1 MLKKQKIYIETYGCQ
16 MNVCDS
22 GKVVH
27 LFANIGYQ
35 PTSDS
40 RTADLIVI
48 NTCSVREKPELKL
61 FSALGRY
68 IPLKRQR
75 PELVIAVGGCV
86 AQQWGRKL
94 LERCP
99 GLDIVF
105 GTHQL
110 DHLPRLVAEVRGS
123 QKALSVTDFLARPGG
138 LEVMASP
145 APATVSAMVTI
156 MQGCDNFCSYCIV
169 PHVRGREYSRP
180 GSAIVE
186 EVRRLAESGVKEVML
201 LGQNVNSYGLKAS
214 GEISFAELL
223 GQVHEISGIERIR
236 FTTSH
241 PKDMSYEL
249 ILAFATLPKLCPS
262 LHLPL
267 QAGSDA
273 VLKRMGRGYTAASY
287 LEKVEKLR
295 QVVPDIALTTDIIV
309 GFPGE
314 SEADFQ
320 QTLTMLE
327 EVGYD
332 QIYSFKYSTRP
343 GTRAADYDD
352 IISDEEKRER
362 LARCQARQNEIS
374 QALLRAQ
381 VGKIAEVLVSGSS
394 KRGEG
399 EWSGR
404 TPESRIVNF
413 PAPVLTSGKIAA
425 GDLYQ
430 VKIVEAFKHSL
441 KGEVVADAGS

>member
-1 MLKKQKIYIETYGCQ
+1 MKVYIETYGCQ
-16 MNVCDS
+16 MNVSDS
-22 GKVVH
+22 GKIVH
-27 LFANIGYQ
+27 LFANQDYQ

-40 RTADLIVI
+40 RSADLIII

-86 AQQWGRKL
+86 AQQWGKKL

-110 DHLPRLVAEVRGS
+110 DSLPQLVAGVRRS
-123 QKALSVTDFLARPGG
+123 QKPASSTDFLACPGG
-138 LEVMASP
+138 LEVMARP
-145 APATVSAMVTI
+145 DPKAVNAMVTI

-169 PHVRGREYSRP
+169 PYVRGREYSRP
-180 GSAIVE
+180 SSAIIE
-186 EVRRLAESGVKEVML
+186 EVRKLAEAGIKEVML
-201 LGQNVNSYGLKAS
+201 LGQNVNSYGLKAP

-223 GQVHEISGIERIR
+223 GMVHEVEGIERIR

-241 PKDMSYEL
+241 PKDMSDEL
-249 ILAFATLPKLCPS
+249 ISAFATLPKLCPS

-273 VLKRMGRGYTAASY
+273 VLKRMGRGYTAAVY
-287 LEKVEKLR
+287 LENVEKLR
-295 QVVPDIALTTDIIV
+295 QVMPDVALTTDIIV

-320 QTLTMLE
+320 QTLMMLE
-327 EVGYD
+327 KVGYD
-332 QIYSFKYSTRP
+332 QIYSFKYSARP
-343 GTRAADYDD
+343 GTRAADYEDM
-352 IISDEEKRER
+352 IPDEEKRDR
-362 LARCQARQNEIS
+362 LARCQALQNKIS
-374 QALLRAQ
+374 QTLLLAQ
-381 VGKIAEVLVSGSS
+381 VGKVSEVLVTGPS

-413 PAPVLTSGKIAA
+413 PAPVSISTKVVA
-425 GDLYQ
+425 GDIYR

-441 KGEVVADAGS
+441 KGEVVA

>member
-1 MLKKQKIYIETYGCQ
+1 MKIYIETYGCQ

-22 GKVVH
+22 GKIAYLFTQQDYQTTGDSH
-27 LFANIGYQ
+27 L
-35 PTSDS
+35 
-40 RTADLIVI
+40 ADLIII

-86 AQQWGRKL
+86 AQQWGEKL
-94 LERCP
+94 LQRCP

-110 DHLPRLVAEVRGS
+110 DSLPQLVDRVRS
-123 QKALSVTDFLARPGG
+123 AKKPASSTDFRARPGG
-138 LEVMASP
+138 LEVMAQP
-145 APATVSAMVTI
+145 DPTAVSAMVTI

-169 PHVRGREYSRP
+169 PYVRGREYSRP
-180 GSAIVE
+180 SAAIIE
-186 EVRRLAESGVKEVML
+186 EVRRLAEVGIKEVMF
-201 LGQNVNSYGLKAS
+201 LGQNVNSYGLKAP

-223 GQVHEISGIERIR
+223 SRVHEVEGIERIR

-241 PKDMSYEL
+241 PKDMSDEL
-249 ILAFATLPKLCPS
+249 ISAFSILPKLCPS

-273 VLKRMGRGYTAASY
+273 VLKRMGRGYTAAAY

-295 QVVPDIALTTDIIV
+295 RVVPGIALTTDIIV

-314 SEADFQ
+314 SEVDFE
-320 QTLTMLE
+320 QTLMMLE
-327 EVGYD
+327 KVGYD
-332 QIYSFKYSTRP
+332 QIYSFKYSARP

-352 IISDEEKRER
+352 MVADEEKRDR
-362 LARCQARQNEIS
+362 LARCQTLQDEIS
-374 QALLRAQ
+374 RKLLLAQ
-381 VGKIAEVLVSGSS
+381 VGRVTEVLVSGPS
-394 KRGEG
+394 KRGKG

-413 PAPVLTSGKIAA
+413 PAPVKIAV
-425 GDLYQ
+425 GDIYK
-430 VKIVEAFKHSL
+430 VKIVEALKHSL
-441 KGEVVADAGS
+441 KGEVVADVGS

>member
-1 MLKKQKIYIETYGCQ
+1 LKVYIETYGCQ
-16 MNVCDS
+16 MNVSDS
-22 GKVVH
+22 EKIAY
-27 LFANIGYQ
+27 LFAKLGYQ
-35 PTSDS
+35 ATSES
-40 RTADLIVI
+40 RSADLIII

-75 PELVIAVGGCV
+75 SELVIAVGGCV
-86 AQQWGRKL
+86 AQQWGEKL
-94 LERCP
+94 LGRCP

-110 DHLPRLVAEVRGS
+110 DSLPQLVAEVR
-123 QKALSVTDFLARPGG
+123 LSRKPASSTDFRACPGG
-138 LEVMASP
+138 LEVMAKPDSG
-145 APATVSAMVTI
+145 AVSAMVTI

-169 PHVRGREYSRP
+169 PYVRGREYSRP
-180 GSAIVE
+180 SRAIIE
-186 EVRRLAESGVKEVML
+186 EVRQLAASGIKEVML

-223 GQVHEISGIERIR
+223 SQVHEVAGIERIR

-241 PKDMSYEL
+241 PKDMSGEL
-249 ILAFATLPKLCPS
+249 IAAFAALPKLCPS

-273 VLKRMGRGYTAASY
+273 VLQRMGRGYTAAAY
-287 LEKVEKLR
+287 LENVVKLR
-295 QVVPDIALTTDIIV
+295 KIMPGIALTTDIIV

-320 QTLTMLE
+320 QTLLMLE
-327 EVGYD
+327 KVGYD
-332 QIYSFKYSTRP
+332 QIYSFKYSSRP
-343 GTRAADYDD
+343 GTRAADYKDV
-352 IISDEEKRER
+352 ISDEDKRDR
-362 LARCQARQNEIS
+362 LARCQALQDKIS
-374 QALLRAQ
+374 QALLKEQ
-381 VGKIAEVLVSGSS
+381 VGKISEVLITGPS
-394 KRGEG
+394 KRGGG

-413 PAPVLTSGKIAA
+413 PAPTLNLVEVRA
-425 GDLYQ
+425 GDACQ
-430 VKIVEAFKHSL
+430 VKIIEAFKHSL
-441 KGEVVADAGS
+441 KGEVVA

>member
-1 MLKKQKIYIETYGCQ
+1 

-22 GKVVH
+22 GKITH
-27 LFANIGYQ
+27 LFASQGYQ
-35 PTSDS
+35 TTRDCRS
-40 RTADLIVI
+40 ADLIVI

-86 AQQWGRKL
+86 AQQWGAKL
-94 LERCP
+94 QQRCP

-110 DHLPRLVAEVRGS
+110 DSLPGLVADVRQS
-123 QKALSVTDFLARPGG
+123 HKALSATEFLDSPGG
-138 LEVMASP
+138 LEVMARP
-145 APATVSAMVTI
+145 DADAVSAMVTI

-180 GSAIVE
+180 SAAIIE
-186 EVRRLAESGVKEVML
+186 EVRMLAEAGIKEVML

-214 GEISFAELL
+214 GEISFAQLL
-223 GQVHEISGIERIR
+223 SLVHEVEGIERIR

-241 PKDMSYEL
+241 PKDMSDEL
-249 ILAFATLPKLCPS
+249 ISAFATLPKLCPS
-262 LHLPL
+262 LHLPM

-273 VLKRMGRGYTAASY
+273 VLQRMGRGYTAASY

-295 QVVPDIALTTDIIV
+295 QAVPDIALTTDIIV

-320 QTLTMLE
+320 QTLTMLKK
-327 EVGYD
+327 VGYD

-352 IISDEEKRER
+352 IVADAEKRDR
-362 LARCQARQNEIS
+362 LARCQALQNEIS
-374 QALLRAQ
+374 QAVLLAQ
-381 VGKIAEVLVSGSS
+381 VGKVAEVLVSGPS
-394 KRGEG
+394 KRGEN

-413 PAPVLTSGKIAA
+413 PAPVSAPALVSDPASISSPAAVKVAA
-425 GDLYQ
+425 GDIFT
-430 VKIVEAFKHSL
+430 VKIVKAFKHSL
-441 KGEVVADAGS
+441 RGEVVVDAGS

>member
-1 MLKKQKIYIETYGCQ
+1 

-22 GKVVH
+22 RKIGH
-27 LFANIGYQ
+27 LFVNQGYQ
-35 PTSDS
+35 LTDDS
-40 RTADLIVI
+40 RSADLIVI

-68 IPLKRQR
+68 IPLKRRR

-86 AQQWGRKL
+86 AQQWGEKL

-110 DHLPRLVAEVRGS
+110 DSLPQLVTTARHFRKPAS
-123 QKALSVTDFLARPGG
+123 STAFLSRPGG
-138 LEVMASP
+138 LEVMAKPSSV
-145 APATVSAMVTI
+145 AVSAMVTI

-169 PHVRGREYSRP
+169 PYVRGREYSRSS
-180 GSAIVE
+180 SAIVE
-186 EVRRLAESGVKEVML
+186 EVRRLAEAGIKEIML
-201 LGQNVNSYGLKAS
+201 LGQNVNSYGLKAP

-223 GQVHEISGIERIR
+223 GRVHEIKGIERIR

-241 PKDMSYEL
+241 PKDMSDEL
-249 ILAFATLPKLCPS
+249 ISAFAVLPKLCPS

-273 VLKRMGRGYTAASY
+273 VLQRMGRGYTVAVY
-287 LEKVEKLR
+287 LESVEKLR
-295 QVVPDIALTTDIIV
+295 RLVPHIALTTDIIV

-314 SEADFQ
+314 SAADFQ
-320 QTLTMLE
+320 QTLTMLKK
-327 EVGYD
+327 VGYD
-332 QIYSFKYSTRP
+332 QIYSFKYSARP

-352 IISDEEKRER
+352 MISDEEKRSR
-362 LARCQARQNEIS
+362 LACCQAFQDEIS
-374 QALLRAQ
+374 QALLVAQ
-381 VGKIAEVLVSGSS
+381 VGKVAEVLVTGPS

-413 PAPVLTSGKIAA
+413 PAPAEIAA
-425 GDLYQ
+425 GDTYQ
-430 VKIVEAFKHSL
+430 VKIVEALKHSL
-441 KGEVVADAGS
+441 KGAVVVDAGS

>member
-1 MLKKQKIYIETYGCQ
+1 MKIFIETYGCQ

-22 GKVVH
+22 GKIIH
-27 LFANIGYQ
+27 LFAGQGYQ
-35 PTSDS
+35 PTRDKCL
-40 RTADLIVI
+40 ADLIVI

-68 IPLKRQR
+68 IPLKQQR

-86 AQQWGRKL
+86 AQQWGEKL

-110 DHLPRLVAEVRGS
+110 DHLPRLVAEVRKS
-123 QKALSVTDFLARPGG
+123 HKSFSATDFLDCPGG
-138 LEVMASP
+138 LEVMARP
-145 APATVSAMVTI
+145 NLDAISAMVTI

-169 PHVRGREYSRP
+169 PHVRGREYSRS
-180 GSAIVE
+180 SAAIIE
-186 EVRRLAESGVKEVML
+186 EVRKLAETGIKEVML

-214 GEISFAELL
+214 GEISFAKLL
-223 GQVHEISGIERIR
+223 SLVHEVEGIERIR

-241 PKDMSYEL
+241 PKDMSDEL
-249 ILAFATLPKLCPS
+249 ISAFAALPKLCPS

-273 VLKRMGRGYTAASY
+273 VLKRMGRGYTAATY

-295 QVVPDIALTTDIIV
+295 RVVPDIALTTDIIV

-314 SEADFQ
+314 SESDFQ
-320 QTLTMLE
+320 QTLTMLKK
-327 EVGYD
+327 VGYD
-332 QIYSFKYSTRP
+332 QIYSFKYSIRP

-352 IISDEEKRER
+352 VVAEEQKRDR
-362 LARCQARQNEIS
+362 LARCQAFQDEIS
-374 QALLRAQ
+374 QALLLAQ
-381 VGKIAEVLVSGSS
+381 VGKVFEVLVAGPS
-394 KRGEG
+394 KRGED

-413 PAPVLTSGKIAA
+413 PAPVLTPVSIAA
-425 GDLYQ
+425 GDFYQ
-430 VKIVEAFKHSL
+430 VKITRAFKHSL

>member
-1 MLKKQKIYIETYGCQ
+1 MKIYLETYGCQ

-22 GKVVH
+22 GKIVH
-27 LFANIGYQ
+27 LFADLGYQ

-40 RTADLIVI
+40 RSADLIVI

-68 IPLKRQR
+68 IPLKRKR
-75 PELVIAVGGCV
+75 SELVIAVGGCV
-86 AQQWGRKL
+86 AQQWGEKL

-110 DHLPRLVAEVRGS
+110 DSLPQLVAQVRHS
-123 QKALSVTDFLARPGG
+123 KKSASSTDFRARPGG
-138 LEVMASP
+138 LEVMARP
-145 APATVSAMVTI
+145 TAAAVSAMVTI

-169 PHVRGREYSRP
+169 PYVRGREYSRP
-180 GSAIVE
+180 SASIIE
-186 EVRRLAESGVKEVML
+186 EVRRLAEAGIKEVML
-201 LGQNVNSYGLKAS
+201 LGQNVNSYGLKAP
-214 GEISFAELL
+214 GEISFAGLL
-223 GQVHEISGIERIR
+223 GRVHEIKGIERIR

-241 PKDMSYEL
+241 PKDMSDKL
-249 ILAFATLPKLCPS
+249 ISAFAALPKLCPS

-273 VLKRMGRGYTAASY
+273 VLKRMGRGYTVAAY

-295 QVVPDIALTTDIIV
+295 RVAPDIALTTDIIV

-314 SEADFQ
+314 GEADFK
-320 QTLTMLE
+320 QTLTVLE
-327 EVGYD
+327 KVRYD

-352 IISDEEKRER
+352 VVADEEKRDR
-362 LARCQARQNEIS
+362 LARCQALQDEIS
-374 QALLRAQ
+374 QALLLTQ
-381 VGKIAEVLVSGSS
+381 VGRVAEVLVSGPS

-404 TPESRIVNF
+404 TPENRIVNF
-413 PAPVLTSGKIAA
+413 PAPAKIAV
-425 GDLYQ
+425 GDIYE
-430 VKIVEAFKHSL
+430 VKIVEALKHSL

>member
-1 MLKKQKIYIETYGCQ
+1 MKIYIETYGCQ

-22 GKVVH
+22 GKIVH
-27 LFANIGYQ
+27 LFANQGYQ

-40 RTADLIVI
+40 RSADLIVI

-68 IPLKRQR
+68 IPLKRKR

-86 AQQWGRKL
+86 AQQWGEKL
-94 LERCP
+94 QQRCP

-110 DHLPRLVAEVRGS
+110 DTLPELVVEVRRS
-123 QKALSVTDFLARPGG
+123 QKSLSSTDFLACPGG
-138 LEVMASP
+138 LEVMARP
-145 APATVSAMVTI
+145 APAAVGAMITI

-169 PHVRGREYSRP
+169 PYVRGREYSRP
-180 GSAIVE
+180 SAAIIE
-186 EVRRLAESGVKEVML
+186 EVRRLAEAGIKEVML
-201 LGQNVNSYGLKAS
+201 LGQNVNSYGLKAP

-223 GQVHEISGIERIR
+223 ARVHEIKGIERIR

-241 PKDMSYEL
+241 PKDMSDEL
-249 ILAFATLPKLCPS
+249 ISAFAALPKLCPS

-273 VLKRMGRGYTAASY
+273 VLQRMGRGYTAAVY
-287 LEKVEKLR
+287 LERVEKLR
-295 QVVPDIALTTDIIV
+295 RVVPNIALTTDIIV

-320 QTLTMLE
+320 QTLTMLKK
-327 EVGYD
+327 VGYD
-332 QIYSFKYSTRP
+332 QIYSFKYSARP

-352 IISDEEKRER
+352 KISDDEKRGR
-362 LARCQARQNEIS
+362 LARCQALQDEIS
-374 QALLRAQ
+374 QAFLWAQ
-381 VGKIAEVLVSGSS
+381 VGKVAEVLVTGPS

-413 PAPVLTSGKIAA
+413 PAPVKIAA
-425 GDLYQ
+425 GDTCQ
-430 VKIVEAFKHSL
+430 VKIVKALKHSL
-441 KGEVVADAGS
+441 KGEAVADAGS

>member
-1 MLKKQKIYIETYGCQ
+1 
-16 MNVCDS
+16 MNVSDS
-22 GKVVH
+22 GKIIH
-27 LFANIGYQ
+27 LFTDLDYQ
-35 PTSDS
+35 LTDDS
-40 RTADLIVI
+40 RSADLIII

-86 AQQWGRKL
+86 AQQWGEKL

-110 DHLPRLVAEVRGS
+110 DTLPKLVAEVRRS
-123 QKALSVTDFLARPGG
+123 QKPTSSTAFLSCPGG
-138 LEVMASP
+138 LEVMARP
-145 APATVSAMVTI
+145 QPEAVNAMVTI

-180 GSAIVE
+180 SSAIIE
-186 EVRRLAESGVKEVML
+186 EVQKLAEAGIKEVML
-201 LGQNVNSYGLKAS
+201 LGQNVNSYGLKAP

-223 GQVHEISGIERIR
+223 GRVHEVEGIERIR

-241 PKDMSYEL
+241 PKDMSDEL
-249 ILAFATLPKLCPS
+249 IAAFATLPKLCPS

-273 VLKRMGRGYTAASY
+273 VLQRMGRKYTAASY

-295 QVVPDIALTTDIIV
+295 VIVPDIALTTDIIV

-314 SEADFQ
+314 SGADFE

-327 EVGYD
+327 KVGYD
-332 QIYSFKYSTRP
+332 QIYSFKYSSRP
-343 GTRAADYDD
+343 GTRAADYEDMIPD
-352 IISDEEKRER
+352 QEKRDR
-362 LARCQARQNEIS
+362 LARCQALQNEIS
-374 QALLRAQ
+374 RTLLVAQ
-381 VGKIAEVLVSGSS
+381 VGKTSEVLVTGPS
-394 KRGEG
+394 KRGKG

-413 PAPVLTSGKIAA
+413 PTPLLDPAKIVT
-425 GDLYQ
+425 GDMCR

-441 KGEVVADAGS
+441 KGEVVVDADS